1 MRLGEELEFY
11 GEFFGIF
18 FGEFFG
24 CAEGEEKRW
33 EDVYFVGGEEEGVR
47 SGVEA

>member
-33 EDVYFVGGEEEGVR
+33 ENVYFVGGEE
-47 SGVEA
+47 

>member
-1 MRLGEELEFY
+1 MRLREELEFC

-24 CAEGEEKRW
+24 RAEGEEKRW
-33 EDVYFVGGEEEGVR
+33 EDVCFVGGEEEGVR